1 MSSES
6 GGKPRSPN
14 FRRPPVENQFKK
26 GQSGNP
32 RGRPKKRVA
41 LIVGASDAGIQDRI
55 AAALLEEALRP
66 ITVREGEK
74 TTTLPAIQALVRS
87 MFRGAAGGDAKAQRF
102 LLEHV
107 VRVEEGRATQAGKL
121 LAAAA
126 KYKEEAQQEFDEAE
140 KMGLPPP
147 KIFPHP
153 DDFIFDQA
161 TGSVR
166 IEGPLDEE
174 QAGAQLALYDQIVPK
189 LRRYFEIDEELAS
202 DPSNRVLKLEKR
214 ELQKYLD
221 FMKMMAERRARHE
234 AARLGREA
242 LNRKTKEER
251 RKPPGKDK
259 DKGGSDN

>member
-6 GGKPRSPN
+6 DRKPRSPN

-41 LIVGASDAGIQDRI
+41 PIVGASDAGIQDRF

-107 VRVEEGRATQAGKL
+107 VRAEGDRAAQASEI

-126 KYKEEAQQEFDEAE
+126 KYKE
-140 KMGLPPP
+140 
-147 KIFPHP
+147 
-153 DDFIFDQA
+153 
-161 TGSVR
+161 
-166 IEGPLDEE
+166 
-174 QAGAQLALYDQIVPK
+174 
-189 LRRYFEIDEELAS
+189 
-202 DPSNRVLKLEKR
+202 
-214 ELQKYLD
+214 
-221 FMKMMAERRARHE
+221 
-234 AARLGREA
+234 
-242 LNRKTKEER
+242 
-251 RKPPGKDK
+251 
-259 DKGGSDN
+259 

>member
-1 MSSES
+1 MSSGS
-6 GGKPRSPN
+6 DDKPRSPN
-14 FRRPPVENQFKK
+14 FRRPPVETQFKK

-41 LIVGASDAGIQDRI
+41 PIIGASHAGIQDRF

-107 VRVEEGRATQAGKL
+107 VRVEQGRAAQASEL

-126 KYKEEAQQEFDEAE
+126 KYKEEAQQKIDEAE
-140 KMGLPPP
+140 MLGLPPP

-153 DDFIFDQA
+153 DDFIIDKA

-174 QAGAQLALYDQIVPK
+174 QAGAQLAIRDRMIPE

-202 DPSNRVLKLEKR
+202 DPTNKALKREKR
-214 ELQKYLD
+214 ELQKYFDL
-221 FMKMMAERRARHE
+221 MKMVGERRLRHE
-234 AARLGREA
+234 AARLSREA

-251 RKPPGKDK
+251 RRPPRKNTAESG
-259 DKGGSDN
+259 N